1 MTLYQTEL
9 RSLPEEPA
17 QTTEIPTKRKKSFG
31 SALVSKQMNRSLTET
46 IEAKQS
52 GPRDAA
58 LYVRRD
64 AQGQAERIPRYT
76 DPFLTPPFSVTSC

>member
-1 MTLYQTEL
+1 
-9 RSLPEEPA
+9 
-17 QTTEIPTKRKKSFG
+17 
-31 SALVSKQMNRSLTET
+31 MNRSLTET